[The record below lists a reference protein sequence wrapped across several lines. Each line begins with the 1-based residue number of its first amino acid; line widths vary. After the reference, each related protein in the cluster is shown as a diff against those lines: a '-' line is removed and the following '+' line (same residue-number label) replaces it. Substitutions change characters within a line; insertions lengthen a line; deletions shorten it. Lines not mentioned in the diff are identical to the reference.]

1 MMQPPRF
8 SIVIPCYNSE
18 ATLRRAVDSC
28 LAQTWSDFE
37 LVLVD
42 DCSSDGTPALLVELA
57 AELAAEPVSELMPV
71 RVLRHFRL
79 ARNSGPSQARN
90 HGWNE
95 ARGDYIAFLD
105 ADDVWATNKLAI
117 IDAALRAGGDAL
129 FLLGHAHGVL
139 TSVSEVAGT
148 ALPDSALA
156 GSALPG
162 SAAAADTTVLPDAL
176 QPVSWTTLLLRNIA
190 QTSCITVRRE
200 LSLRFDTRMRYAE
213 DHDLWLRIRESGPVA
228 MLPAQVLTWLSR
240 PQMASGGLSGNRW
253 QMRKGELRMYS
264 KLAQRHYR
272 WLLLL
277 PLLWAFSLLKHLW
290 AMTKACA
297 S

>member
-18 ATLRRAVDSC
+18 ATLRRAVGSC
-28 LAQTWSDFE
+28 LAQTWNDFE

-42 DCSSDGTPALLVELA
+42 DCSSDGTPALLIELA
-57 AELAAEPVSELMPV
+57 AELAAEPASELTPV

-105 ADDVWATNKLAI
+105 ADDVWAPNKLAI
-117 IDAALRAGGDAL
+117 IDAALRAGGDGL
-129 FLLGHAHGVL
+129 LLLGHAHAVL

-148 ALPDSALA
+148 ALPDSALP
-156 GSALPG
+156 GSALAD
-162 SAAAADTTVLPDAL
+162 SAAAADASVLL
-176 QPVSWTTLLLRNIA
+176 PVSWATLLLRNIA

-213 DHDLWLRIRESGPVA
+213 DHDLWLRIRELGPVA

-264 KLAQRHYR
+264 KLAQRHHR

-290 AMTKACA
+290 AMTKAYA